1 MFSMVL
7 LDDEKIVLQGIQKV
21 CEKEDFGFEVKGAF
35 CDPLKA
41 LDALPELRPQLIIT
55 DVRMPQMDGLQ
66 FAEKAKQILPET
78 EIVILSGYRDF
89 SYAQTAVK
97 IGVSDYLLKP
107 IKKANFAE
115 MLHTMYQK
123 IEAKSDQAAYYQ
135 VLDGYAKGLVNE
147 EEMRNAVSS
156 IPQAESAQPYA
167 VLKPG
172 MVADANGATSTKI
185 VRDALVYIKR
195 HYNENISVA
204 DIA

>member
-1 MFSMVL
+1 
-7 LDDEKIVLQGIQKV
+7 
-21 CEKEDFGFEVKGAF
+21 
-35 CDPLKA
+35 
-41 LDALPELRPQLIIT
+41 
-55 DVRMPQMDGLQ
+55 
-66 FAEKAKQILPET
+66 
-78 EIVILSGYRDF
+78 
-89 SYAQTAVK
+89 
-97 IGVSDYLLKP
+97 
-107 IKKANFAE
+107 

-204 DIA
+204 DIAEKY